1 MERSSLE
8 IFPIF
13 GSSHSWDGKSHEQ
26 KKGTWYVSMCSI
38 VYSYFEKGHAS
49 MRISPSA
56 HSGMTNM
63 PEQVATQAPPVTLSE
78 GSLFM
83 LALVRLF
90 VGLLWFQQLFWKL
103 PPSFAGLHRYVMK
116 EGQYTFLPG
125 YAFII
130 QHIFLPNFLLLGAFT
145 WTAELVVA
153 LSLLFGLFSRFG
165 ALLATLLALQL
176 YVGLAYAP
184 GEWYWTYGMLILLG
198 LVLAAIPAGRRLGI
212 DQWLA
217 PHLERA
223 GETSRLARVMRWFV

>member
-1 MERSSLE
+1 
-8 IFPIF
+8 
-13 GSSHSWDGKSHEQ
+13 
-26 KKGTWYVSMCSI
+26 
-38 VYSYFEKGHAS
+38 

-56 HSGMTNM
+56 HSGMANM

-217 PHLERA
+217 PRLERA
-223 GETSRLARVMRWFV
+223 GETSRFARVMRWFV